1 MHWCSVYID
10 TVKFNLSVIYNKT
23 IDKKQDRA
31 VSSKTLVEIN
41 WYIFLFTE
49 VIKIRKKTQSQKMHL
64 HTFKE
69 TQLPWGD
76 NFLWIA

>member
-31 VSSKTLVEIN
+31 VSRKTLVEINMQISGIHKN

-49 VIKIRKKTQSQKMHL
+49 KIKIRKKNPIPKNAFTYV
-64 HTFKE
+64 
-69 TQLPWGD
+69 
-76 NFLWIA
+76 